1 MTRSNAVGSGCVRLL
16 LAENLA
22 NLVAIHMSFLCEI
35 GGCTVASFGGTSECF
50 AKVFL
55 QK

>member
-1 MTRSNAVGSGCVRLL
+1 
-16 LAENLA
+16 
-22 NLVAIHMSFLCEI
+22 VAIHMSFLCEI
-35 GGCTVASFGGTSECF
+35 GGVASFGGTSECF